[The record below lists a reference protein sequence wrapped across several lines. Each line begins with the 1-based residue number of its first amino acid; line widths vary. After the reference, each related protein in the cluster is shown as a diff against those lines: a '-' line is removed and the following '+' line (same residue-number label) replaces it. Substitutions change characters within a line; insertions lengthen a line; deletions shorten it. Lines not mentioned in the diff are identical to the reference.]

1 MAKHQFQTEINQLLH
16 LMIHSLYSDK
26 DIILRE
32 LISNASDAMDKLQYM
47 TVTDD
52 NYKSLTFNPKIE
64 IDYDKEKKIISIS
77 DSGIGMDE
85 ADLVEHLGTIAKS
98 GTKSFLEKLSGDA
111 KKDSNLI
118 GQFGVGFYASFMVA
132 NKVEVLSKKAA
143 TDKAYL
149 WTSEGDG
156 SYEITEG
163 EKENYGT
170 TITLHLKDDAEE
182 YTSQWKL
189 ESIIKKY
196 SDHVAFP
203 IMMKKE
209 KYEDKETTTSIEQ
222 INKANALWRRSKSEI
237 TDAEYKEFYSAIS
250 HDNDEPFMHM
260 HTKAE
265 GAQEYITLFYIPKK
279 APMDMYRVDYAPG
292 VKLYVK
298 RVFITD
304 NDKELLPQ
312 YLRFVRGIIDAED
325 LPLNVSREI
334 LQQNKLLANIKN
346 ASAKKILSELSKLSK
361 ADKAKY
367 EEFYKEFGKAL
378 KEGLYS
384 DWSNRDA
391 LMDLLRFKST
401 KSEESVSFEDYV
413 SNMIAD
419 QKNIY
424 YIQGQNANLLKN
436 SPLLESFKAKNI
448 EVLILDEDIDEII
461 MPTVTKYKDFDIK
474 SVVDGIKD
482 DIVKPAEDKESET
495 KLAPLVEK
503 LQKALGEEVK
513 NVKVSSRL
521 NDSPVCVVFEDGE
534 MNPQM
539 IQMLKAMGQAAPDSK
554 PTLEINPKHPI
565 VAKLESMSDEEM
577 LSDVAEVLLTQG
589 KLLAGMEIKNA
600 DVFSKKLNDL
610 LIRAL

>member
-1 MAKHQFQTEINQLLH
+1 M
-16 LMIHSLYSDK
+16 
-26 DIILRE
+26 
-32 LISNASDAMDKLQYM
+32 
-47 TVTDD
+47 
-52 NYKSLTFNPKIE
+52 
-64 IDYDKEKKIISIS
+64 
-77 DSGIGMDE
+77 
-85 ADLVEHLGTIAKS
+85 
-98 GTKSFLEKLSGDA
+98 
-111 KKDSNLI
+111 
-118 GQFGVGFYASFMVA
+118 
-132 NKVEVLSKKAA
+132 
-143 TDKAYL
+143 
-149 WTSEGDG
+149 
-156 SYEITEG
+156 
-163 EKENYGT
+163 
-170 TITLHLKDDAEE
+170 
-182 YTSQWKL
+182 
-189 ESIIKKY
+189 
-196 SDHVAFP
+196 
-203 IMMKKE
+203 
-209 KYEDKETTTSIEQ
+209 
-222 INKANALWRRSKSEI
+222 
-237 TDAEYKEFYSAIS
+237 
-250 HDNDEPFMHM
+250 
-260 HTKAE
+260 
-265 GAQEYITLFYIPKK
+265 
-279 APMDMYRVDYAPG
+279 
-292 VKLYVK
+292 
-298 RVFITD
+298 
-304 NDKELLPQ
+304 LPQ

-391 LMDLLRFKST
+391 LMDLLRFKRT